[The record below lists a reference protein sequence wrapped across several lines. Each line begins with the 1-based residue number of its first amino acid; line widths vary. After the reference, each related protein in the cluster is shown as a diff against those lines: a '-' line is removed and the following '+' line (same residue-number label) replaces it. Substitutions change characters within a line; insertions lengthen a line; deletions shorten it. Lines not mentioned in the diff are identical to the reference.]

1 MVAAATMVLY
11 IFIDCLRLDE
21 PAYVSCCCKIFL
33 DKWSDPLTRLISN
46 TISLRALEVF
56 DELSRTGSVQ
66 EAATNIGMSAPAAS
80 QQLKN
85 LEAALGR
92 ALVEHNRRPLT
103 LSRSGRAYLAHVQA
117 ALMHLR
123 QGAAELMLDDL
134 GSVGSLRIGIIDDFD
149 SEISPPLTVALADVL
164 TTSMLTLLTAPSLR
178 ILEEVAAQRID
189 IGIAAG
195 PLDPPQGVNDI
206 PLLRDPFVLAVPRG
220 FLPAA
225 PESIDSLAGLSFLRY
240 EKSLLLSRQ
249 IATHLARLRLAPH
262 GQIELDSNQAIFGL
276 IANGKGWTISTLVG
290 FLRARRYRD
299 QVDLYRL
306 PFTGFSR
313 TISLY
318 YREDWMPEIATIIAD
333 SLRNI
338 LQLRIVEPGRT
349 CAPWLGESLAIIKS

>member
-1 MVAAATMVLY
+1 MPRM
-11 IFIDCLRLDE
+11 I
-21 PAYVSCCCKIFL
+21 
-33 DKWSDPLTRLISN
+33 SDG
-46 TISLRALEVF
+46 ISLRGLEVL

-66 EAATNIGMSAPAAS
+66 EAAVNLGMSAPAAS

-85 LEAALGR
+85 LEAAVGR
-92 ALVEHNRRPLT
+92 ALVEHNRRPMT
-103 LSRSGRAYLAHVQA
+103 LSRSGRAYLNHVQA

-149 SEISPPLTVALADVL
+149 SEVTPRLTVALADVL
-164 TTSMLTLLTAPSLR
+164 MSTVLTLVTAPSLR
-178 ILEEVAAQRID
+178 ILEELAAQHID

-195 PLDPPQGVNDI
+195 PQNPWEGVSDI
-206 PLLRDPFVLAVPRG
+206 PILRDPFVMAVPRG
-220 FLPAA
+220 YFPSV
-225 PESIDSLAGLSFLRY
+225 PESIESLACLPFLRY

-249 IATHLARLRLAPH
+249 IATHLARLRLTPM
-262 GQIELDSNQAIFGL
+262 GKIELDSNQAIFGL

-290 FLRARRYRD
+290 FLRARRYQD

-318 YREDWMPEIATIIAD
+318 YREDWMPEIAGIIAN
-333 SLRNI
+333 SLRSI
-338 LQLRIVEPGRT
+338 LQAQVVEPGRAH
-349 CAPWLGESLAIIKS
+349 APWLGDTLSIVEA